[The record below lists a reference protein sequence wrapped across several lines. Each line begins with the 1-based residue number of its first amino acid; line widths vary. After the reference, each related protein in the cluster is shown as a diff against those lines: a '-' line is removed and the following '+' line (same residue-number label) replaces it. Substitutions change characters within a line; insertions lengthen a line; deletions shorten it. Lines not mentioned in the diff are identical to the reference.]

1 MSVWL
6 ILCIAMGVFVAML
19 AAQMPVAL
27 GLAAAGVTGL
37 VLHNGWEQ
45 TAGTVASAAY
55 QATSSYALVVIPMFI
70 LMGVLVAHAGVLSD
84 LFSLANRVTRR
95 IPGGLGIAT
104 VMSAAGFAAVTG
116 SSAAAVAT
124 LGRLCVAEMRKHG
137 YGLRLAAGIVAASGT
152 LGILIPPSVVLVIYG
167 VLTTESIGQL
177 LLAAIVPGIVTAIA
191 YMITIMLLVRFG
203 GDGPIAQRR
212 RRGAGAAAMG
222 IVAGGPGRAVEAEPE
237 AATAA
242 AADAPEGR
250 RASSLLREYEAALYI
265 VVIFL
270 VVLGGIYTGV
280 FTETESGA
288 IGALVALLVLLVRAG
303 RTQDGVVR
311 SFVSALQETSSVTSM
326 IFALLIGGGIFTL
339 FLVSARVPI
348 TLTEWVVG
356 LDVPGIVVIL
366 FFLLLLLI
374 LGALLDGVS
383 ILLLTIP
390 LAYPVV
396 TELGYSGLWFG
407 IIAVK
412 MVEVGL
418 LTPPFGLNA
427 YLVAGVVDD
436 LKVEEAFRGVVPFIA
451 CELCVVALLVA
462 VPELATWLPEQM
474 KE

>member
-6 ILCIAMGVFVAML
+6 ILVIAMAVFVAML

-27 GLAAAGVTGL
+27 GLAAAGITGL
-37 VLHNGWEQ
+37 VLNNGWEQ
-45 TAGTVASAAY
+45 TSGTVASAAY
-55 QATSSYALVVIPMFI
+55 QATSNYALVVVPMFI
-70 LMGVLVAHAGVLSD
+70 LMGVLVANAGVLTD
-84 LFSLANRVTRR
+84 LFSLANRITRR

-116 SSAAAVAT
+116 SSAASVAT

-137 YGLRLAAGIVAASGT
+137 YRLRLAAGIVAASGT

-167 VLTTESIGQL
+167 ILTTESIGQL
-177 LLAAIVPGIVTAIA
+177 LFAAIIPGLLTAIA
-191 YMITIMLLVRFG
+191 YAGTIMMLVVFG
-203 GDGPIAQRR
+203 KNGPERERANP
-212 RRGAGAAAMG
+212 AAAG
-222 IVAGGPGRAVEAEPE
+222 IVAGGPGRAARAEARAEAPAAEALPEPL
-237 AATAA
+237 
-242 AADAPEGR
+242 PEPAGKR
-250 RASSLLREYEAALYI
+250 SLAREYESAAYI
-265 VVIFL
+265 TVIF
-270 VVLGGIYTGV
+270 VIVLGGIYTGQ
-280 FTETESGA
+280 FTETEAGA
-288 IGALVALLVLLVRAG
+288 IGALVALIVLLLRAG
-303 RTQDGVVR
+303 RTQTGLAR
-311 SFVSALQETSSVTSM
+311 SFVSALKETSSVTSM

-339 FLVSARVPI
+339 FLVSARIPI
-348 TLTEWVVG
+348 QLTDWVLG
-356 LDVPGIVVIL
+356 LDVPPLVIVL
-366 FFLLLLLI
+366 FFIFILLA

-390 LAYPVV
+390 LAYPVI

-436 LKVEEAFRGVVPFIA
+436 LKVEEAFRGVIPFIL
-451 CELCVVALLVA
+451 CELVVVAILIA
-462 VPELATWLPEQM
+462 FPELCTWLPERM